1 MKKIVLP
8 PGLFVF
14 LKETGEFGEESGLEC
29 GEGGRGGQGWLGYIT
44 SQLTR

>member
-29 GEGGRGGQGWLGYIT
+29 GEGGQGWLGYIT